1 MEDLQLRKGGEK
13 DSWKVR
19 QVSLFTAEHVGSI
32 TEQAEIAVHAMQDT
46 PLVSEDVATHVV
58 LTIGIYIVVT
68 VRGNGVTVN
77 DAHVVQRVRISIRSE
92 VVQHEQGLVLR
103 RVTLNVST
111 LHPDGDGQSEN
122 QTLVSSVIV
131 QSLVERIS
139 TEVTKSRRREALFT
153 YVWRIKRDVQTTD
166 GWIRVN
172 LKSYSKNGLAI
183 RTVRNNVFCITK
195 PFKTH

>member
-1 MEDLQLRKGGEK
+1 
-13 DSWKVR
+13 
-19 QVSLFTAEHVGSI
+19 
-32 TEQAEIAVHAMQDT
+32 MQDT

-153 YVWRIKRDVQTTD
+153 YV
-166 GWIRVN
+166 
-172 LKSYSKNGLAI
+172 
-183 RTVRNNVFCITK
+183 
-195 PFKTH
+195 